1 MPRSLQFEQVGK
13 KCAED
18 AASQGTA
25 TGPEIFRRARFDHLT
40 S

>member
-13 KCAED
+13 ECAKD
-18 AASQGTA
+18 AVSQ
-25 TGPEIFRRARFDHLT
+25 GPEIFRRARFDHLT